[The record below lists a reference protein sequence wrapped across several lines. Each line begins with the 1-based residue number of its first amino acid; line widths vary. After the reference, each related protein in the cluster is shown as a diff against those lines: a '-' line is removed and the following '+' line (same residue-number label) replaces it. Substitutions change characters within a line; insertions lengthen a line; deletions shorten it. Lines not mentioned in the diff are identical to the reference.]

1 MVVLGI
7 IYEPLFLYGGTFFAN
22 EFTAL
27 AKSTQAIAV
36 PKGSTVS
43 WSSIEAPDLR
53 FLMAQGFK
61 GSWLALLGLAL
72 LMALFWIVYRSFKKN
87 PNPARKY
94 VDKTN
99 QPTATA
105 SAKG

>member
-1 MVVLGI
+1 
-7 IYEPLFLYGGTFFAN
+7 
-22 EFTAL
+22 
-27 AKSTQAIAV
+27 
-36 PKGSTVS
+36 
-43 WSSIEAPDLR
+43 
-53 FLMAQGFK
+53 MAQGFK

-105 SAKG
+105 STKG